1 MKILVYGA
9 GSIGSLYA
17 ALLKRSGQDVTLL
30 ARGQRLAEVRARG
43 IRLEDAETGALY
55 DVQVDVTERLA
66 DDDAY
71 ELVLVVL
78 PRHHVSEVLPI
89 LRAGRAAPSVM
100 FFGNNASGPDEMV
113 EALGRSRVL
122 LGFPGAAA
130 VRRDDR
136 LRYLVLSPREQPTTI
151 GEVDGSSSPRVT
163 AIADVLRAAGFPTAV
178 CSDMDAWLKT
188 HVAEIGP
195 TAGALYMADLDPGR
209 LARTPDALV
218 LMLRAIRE
226 GYRVLTAL
234 GVPITPAHHRI
245 FQWLPEPLLLLVT
258 RRRLRSDPDNV
269 RIGHA
274 SGARDEMQALADEFR
289 TLASSA
295 SVSTPALDRLN
306 SHLDPSSEAMPEGS
320 AEIPVHW
327 GVAWA
332 FGVAVLVEWAMRRH
346 RARPAARNGSR

>member
-30 ARGQRLAEVRARG
+30 ARGQRLAEVRDRG
-43 IRLEDAETGALY
+43 IRLEDADTGARY
-55 DVQVDVTERLA
+55 DVQVDVTEGLAA
-66 DDDAY
+66 DDDY
-71 ELVLVVL
+71 DLVLVVL

-89 LRAGRAAPSVM
+89 LRGNRATPSVM
-100 FFGNNASGPDEMV
+100 FFGNNAAGPDELV
-113 EALGRSRVL
+113 DVLGRDRVL

-130 VRRDDR
+130 VRRGDR
-136 LRYLVLSPREQPTTI
+136 LRYLVLSPREQATTI
-151 GEVDGSSSPRVT
+151 GELDGSSSPRVT
-163 AIADVLRAAGFPTAV
+163 AIAGVLEAAGFPTSV

-195 TAGALYMADLDPGR
+195 TAGALYMADLDPAR

-218 LMLRAIRE
+218 LMLQAIRE

-245 FQWLPEPLLLLVT
+245 FQWLPEPLLLLIA
-258 RRRLRSDPDNV
+258 RRRLRSDPENV

-274 SGARDEMQALADEFR
+274 AGARDEMQALADEFR
-289 TLASSA
+289 TLASST
-295 SVSTPALDRLN
+295 SVSTPALDRLS
-306 SHLDPSSEAMPEGS
+306 SHLDPSAEAMPEGS

-327 GVAWA
+327 GAAWT
-332 FGVAVLVEWAMRRH
+332 FGAAVLAGWAMLRR
-346 RARPAARNGSR
+346 RARP